1 MLEVIFN
8 SGYELFMHGRF
19 RGPNNKV
26 EKKIHELLGP
36 SRRHNS
42 KNIWWEFALPQTRG
56 LDMFVNT
63 NNNNSRDAELCWTC
77 TFPLIIAGNYTTSG
91 ETCIPNSM

>member
-26 EKKIHELLGP
+26 EKKYTNYLDLLAADIRARTYGGNLLF
-36 SRRHNS
+36 RRHEDWTCF
-42 KNIWWEFALPQTRG
+42 I
-56 LDMFVNT
+56 NT
-63 NNNNSRDAELCWTC
+63 TNNNSRDAELSWTC
-77 TFPLIIAGNYTTSG
+77 TFPLIIARN
-91 ETCIPNSM
+91 